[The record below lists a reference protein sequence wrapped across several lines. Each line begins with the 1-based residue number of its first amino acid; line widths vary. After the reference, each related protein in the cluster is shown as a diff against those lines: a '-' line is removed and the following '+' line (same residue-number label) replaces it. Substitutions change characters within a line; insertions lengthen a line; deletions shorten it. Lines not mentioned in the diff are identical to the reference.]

1 MHELCLRQVDAMP
14 VETLLPFQCY
24 FTLIPIDSKS
34 YFFQLKLLWMAV
46 CFDLMFIALAMS
58 QIWFVNEYIIRTGG
72 GGGEGPFSKRPMF

>member
-1 MHELCLRQVDAMP
+1 
-14 VETLLPFQCY
+14 
-24 FTLIPIDSKS
+24 
-34 YFFQLKLLWMAV
+34 MAV